1 MTQRGRHNRSDL
13 AEIARRAMQEK
24 GLNPDFPAAA
34 LMQLDGIHDPA
45 REKDPAIRDLRDLQ
59 WASIDN
65 DDSRDLDQLS
75 VAEERPGGAVKVL
88 IAIADVDAVVR
99 KGTPLDA
106 RAAQNTTSVYTAGGI
121 FPMLPEKLSTDL
133 TSLNQD
139 VDRLSIVIE
148 YVVNA
153 DGTLGDSNVFR
164 ALVRNKAKL
173 AYDAVDA
180 WRDGRGPMPEAMAKV
195 PGIDAQIRLQEDV
208 SQRLRSLRYAQGA
221 LDLQTIEARAVFEGE
236 EIRDLTVDEQNQPR
250 QLIEDFMIAANGV
263 TARYLEEAGFAALRR
278 IVRSPERW
286 QRIVSVAAEHGFS
299 LPDEP
304 DSKALEG
311 FLAARKNADP
321 LRFPDLSLV
330 IVKLMGAGEYVV
342 ELPGK
347 EPVGHFGLAVRDYTH
362 STAPNRRPGRHHAAP
377 AQGGPR
383 AAPDALLHSRA
394 GRPSRSLH
402 RAGRRR
408 EQGRASRAEGGGR
421 AAPRDADWGTLRRHR
436 DGRVGEGHVG
446 THHPAAGRRQ
456 DRARLRGPRGRGQG
470 AREAR
475 RDERRDGLHRLRQG
489 LRARARIIPAG

>member
-106 RAAQNTTSVYTAGGI
+106 RAAQNTTSVYTAGGV

-180 WRDGRGPMPEAMAKV
+180 WRDGRGPMPPAMAAV
-195 PGIDAQIRLQEDV
+195 PGIDAQMRLQEDV

-362 STAPNRRPGRHHAAP
+362 STAPNRRYPDVITQRLLKAAL
-377 AQGGPR
+377 AQRPSPYSISELNGLAVR
-383 AAPDALLHSRA
+383 CTEQEDAANKVERLVRKAAAALLLETRI
-394 GRPSRSLH
+394 GERFD
-402 RAGRRR
+402 GVVT
-408 EQGRASRAEGGGR
+408 GASEK
-421 AAPRDADWGTLRRHR
+421 GTW
-436 DGRVGEGHVG
+436 
-446 THHPAAGRRQ
+446 
-456 DRARLRGPRGRGQG
+456 
-470 AREAR
+470 
-475 RDERRDGLHRLRQG
+475 
-489 LRARARIIPAG
+489 ARIIRPPVEGKIVRGYEGLDVGDKVRVKLVATNVEMGFIDFVRA

>member
-106 RAAQNTTSVYTAGGI
+106 RAAQNTTSVYTAGGV

-139 VDRLSIVIE
+139 VDRLSVVIE

-180 WRDGRGPMPEAMAKV
+180 WRDGRGPMPPAMAAV
-195 PGIDAQIRLQEDV
+195 PGIDAQMRLQEDV

-286 QRIVSVAAEHGFS
+286 QRIVSVAAEHGFL

-362 STAPNRRPGRHHAAP
+362 STAPNRRYPDVITQRLLKAAL
-377 AQGGPR
+377 AQRPTPYSIPELGGL
-383 AAPDALLHSRA
+383 AAHCTEQEDAANKVERLVRKAAAALLLETRI
-394 GRPSRSLH
+394 GERFD
-402 RAGRRR
+402 GIVT
-408 EQGRASRAEGGGR
+408 GASEK
-421 AAPRDADWGTLRRHR
+421 GTW
-436 DGRVGEGHVG
+436 
-446 THHPAAGRRQ
+446 
-456 DRARLRGPRGRGQG
+456 
-470 AREAR
+470 
-475 RDERRDGLHRLRQG
+475 
-489 LRARARIIPAG
+489 ARIIRPPVEGKIVRGYEGLEVGDKVRVKLVATNVEMGFIDFVRA

>member
-106 RAAQNTTSVYTAGGI
+106 RAAQNTTSVYTAGGV

-180 WRDGRGPMPEAMAKV
+180 WRDGRGPMPPAMAAV
-195 PGIDAQIRLQEDV
+195 PEIDAQMRLQEDV

-362 STAPNRRPGRHHAAP
+362 STAPNRRYPDVITQRLLKAAL
-377 AQGGPR
+377 AQRPTPYSIPELGGL
-383 AAPDALLHSRA
+383 AAHCTEQEDAANKVERLVRKAAAALLLETRI
-394 GRPSRSLH
+394 GERFD
-402 RAGRRR
+402 GIVT
-408 EQGRASRAEGGGR
+408 GASEK
-421 AAPRDADWGTLRRHR
+421 GTW
-436 DGRVGEGHVG
+436 
-446 THHPAAGRRQ
+446 
-456 DRARLRGPRGRGQG
+456 
-470 AREAR
+470 
-475 RDERRDGLHRLRQG
+475 
-489 LRARARIIPAG
+489 ARIIRPPVEGKIVRGYEGLEVGDKVRVKLVATNVEMGFIDFVRA

>member
-180 WRDGRGPMPEAMAKV
+180 WRDGRGPMPPAMAAV
-195 PGIDAQIRLQEDV
+195 PGIDAQMRLQEDV

-286 QRIVSVAAEHGFS
+286 QRIVSVAAEHGFL

-362 STAPNRRPGRHHAAP
+362 STAPNRRYPDVITQRLLKAAL
-377 AQGGPR
+377 AQRPTPYSIPELGGL
-383 AAPDALLHSRA
+383 AAHCTEQEDAANKVERLVRKAAAALLLETRI
-394 GRPSRSLH
+394 GERFD
-402 RAGRRR
+402 GIVT
-408 EQGRASRAEGGGR
+408 GASEK
-421 AAPRDADWGTLRRHR
+421 GTW
-436 DGRVGEGHVG
+436 
-446 THHPAAGRRQ
+446 
-456 DRARLRGPRGRGQG
+456 
-470 AREAR
+470 
-475 RDERRDGLHRLRQG
+475 
-489 LRARARIIPAG
+489 ARIIRPPVEGKIVRGYEGLEVGDKVRVKLVATNVEMGFIDFVRA

>member
-24 GLNPDFPAAA
+24 GLNPDFPATA

-180 WRDGRGPMPEAMAKV
+180 WRDGRGPMPPAMAAV
-195 PGIDAQIRLQEDV
+195 PGIDAQMRLQEDV

-362 STAPNRRPGRHHAAP
+362 STAPNRRYPDVITQRLLKAAL
-377 AQGGPR
+377 AQRPSPYSISELNGLAVR
-383 AAPDALLHSRA
+383 CTEQEDAANKVERLVRKAAAALLLETRI
-394 GRPSRSLH
+394 GERFD
-402 RAGRRR
+402 GIVT
-408 EQGRASRAEGGGR
+408 GASEK
-421 AAPRDADWGTLRRHR
+421 GTW
-436 DGRVGEGHVG
+436 
-446 THHPAAGRRQ
+446 
-456 DRARLRGPRGRGQG
+456 
-470 AREAR
+470 
-475 RDERRDGLHRLRQG
+475 
-489 LRARARIIPAG
+489 ARIIRPPVEGKIVRGYEGLDVGDKVRVKLVATNVEMGFIDFVRA

>member
-153 DGTLGDSNVFR
+153 DGTLGDSSVYR
-164 ALVRNKAKL
+164 SLVRNKAKL

-180 WRDGRGPMPEAMAKV
+180 WRDGRGPMPPAMAAV
-195 PGIDAQIRLQEDV
+195 PGIDAQMRLQEDV

-362 STAPNRRPGRHHAAP
+362 STAPNRRYPDVITQRLLKAAL
-377 AQGGPR
+377 AQRPTPYSIPELGGL
-383 AAPDALLHSRA
+383 AAHCTEQEDAANKVERLVRKAAAALLLETRI
-394 GRPSRSLH
+394 GERFD
-402 RAGRRR
+402 GVVT
-408 EQGRASRAEGGGR
+408 GASEK
-421 AAPRDADWGTLRRHR
+421 GTW
-436 DGRVGEGHVG
+436 
-446 THHPAAGRRQ
+446 
-456 DRARLRGPRGRGQG
+456 
-470 AREAR
+470 
-475 RDERRDGLHRLRQG
+475 
-489 LRARARIIPAG
+489 ARIIRPPVEGKIVRGYEGLEVGDKVRVKLVATNVEMGFIDFVRA

>member
-180 WRDGRGPMPEAMAKV
+180 WRDGRGPMPPAMAAV
-195 PGIDAQIRLQEDV
+195 PGIDAQMRLQEDV

-362 STAPNRRPGRHHAAP
+362 STAPNRRYPDVITQRLLKAALARRP
-377 AQGGPR
+377 SPYSVSELNGLAIRCTEQED
-383 AAPDALLHSRA
+383 AANKVERLVRKSAGALLLETRIGERFDGVVTGASEKGTWVRIF
-394 GRPSRSLH
+394 RPPV
-402 RAGRRR
+402 
-408 EQGRASRAEGGGR
+408 EGKVVR
-421 AAPRDADWGTLRRHR
+421 GTEGLEVG
-436 DGRVGEGHVG
+436 DKARVKLVSTDVE
-446 THHPAAGRRQ
+446 
-456 DRARLRGPRGRGQG
+456 RGYIDFVRV
-470 AREAR
+470 
-475 RDERRDGLHRLRQG
+475 
-489 LRARARIIPAG
+489 

>member
-106 RAAQNTTSVYTAGGI
+106 RAAQNTTSVYTAGGV

-180 WRDGRGPMPEAMAKV
+180 WRDGRGPMPPAMAAV
-195 PGIDAQIRLQEDV
+195 PGIDAQMRLQEDV

-362 STAPNRRPGRHHAAP
+362 STAPNRRYPDVITQRLLKAAL
-377 AQGGPR
+377 AQRPSPYSISELNGLAVR
-383 AAPDALLHSRA
+383 CTEQEDAANKVERLVRKAAAALLLETRI
-394 GRPSRSLH
+394 GERFD
-402 RAGRRR
+402 GIVT
-408 EQGRASRAEGGGR
+408 GASEK
-421 AAPRDADWGTLRRHR
+421 GTW
-436 DGRVGEGHVG
+436 
-446 THHPAAGRRQ
+446 
-456 DRARLRGPRGRGQG
+456 
-470 AREAR
+470 
-475 RDERRDGLHRLRQG
+475 
-489 LRARARIIPAG
+489 ARIIRPPVEGKIVRGYEGLEVGDKVRVKLVATNVEMGFIDFVRA

>member
-24 GLNPDFPAAA
+24 GLDPDFPAAA
-34 LMQLDGIHDPA
+34 LQQLDGIHEPA
-45 REKDPAIRDLRDLQ
+45 HERDPAIRDRRDLP

-75 VAEERPGGAVKVL
+75 VAEERPGGAVNVL
-88 IAIADVDAVVR
+88 IAIADVDALVR

-139 VDRLSIVIE
+139 EDRLSIVIE

-153 DGTLGDSNVFR
+153 DGTLGASGVSR

-173 AYDAVDA
+173 AYNAVDA
-180 WRDGRGPMPEAMAKV
+180 WRDGRGPVPPAMAAV
-195 PGIDAQIRLQEDV
+195 PGIDAQIRLQEEV
-208 SQRLRSLRYAQGA
+208 SQRLRRLRYAQGA
-221 LDLQTIEARAVFEGE
+221 LDLQTIEARAVFEGD
-236 EIRDLTVDEQNQPR
+236 EIRDLTVDEQNQPK

-263 TARYLEEAGFAALRR
+263 TARYLEAAGFAALRR

-299 LPDEP
+299 LPGEP
-304 DSKALEG
+304 DSKALEV
-311 FLAARKNADP
+311 FLAARRKADP

-362 STAPNRRPGRHHAAP
+362 STAPNRRYPDVITQRLLKAA
-377 AQGGPR
+377 
-383 AAPDALLHSRA
+383 LA
-394 GRPSRSLH
+394 GRPSPYSVPELNGLAIRCT
-402 RAGRRR
+402 
-408 EQGRASRAEGGGR
+408 EQEDAANKVERLLRKSAAALLLETRIGERFDGVVTGASEK
-421 AAPRDADWGTLRRHR
+421 GTW
-436 DGRVGEGHVG
+436 
-446 THHPAAGRRQ
+446 
-456 DRARLRGPRGRGQG
+456 
-470 AREAR
+470 
-475 RDERRDGLHRLRQG
+475 
-489 LRARARIIPAG
+489 ARIIRPPVEGKIVRGYEGLEVGDKVRVKLVATSVERGFIDFVRA

>member
-24 GLNPDFPAAA
+24 GLDPDFPAAA
-34 LMQLDGIHDPA
+34 LQQLDGIHEPA
-45 REKDPAIRDLRDLQ
+45 REKDPAIRDRRDLP

-75 VAEERPGGAVKVL
+75 VAEERPGGAVNVL
-88 IAIADVDAVVR
+88 IAIADVDALVR

-139 VDRLSIVIE
+139 EDRLSIVIE

-153 DGTLGDSNVFR
+153 DGTLGASGVSR

-173 AYDAVDA
+173 AYNAVDA
-180 WRDGRGPMPEAMAKV
+180 WRDGRGPVPPAMAAV
-195 PGIDAQIRLQEDV
+195 PGIDAQIRLQEEV
-208 SQRLRSLRYAQGA
+208 SQRLRRLRYAQGA
-221 LDLQTIEARAVFEGE
+221 LDLQTIEARAVFEGD
-236 EIRDLTVDEQNQPR
+236 EIRDLTVDEQNQPK

-263 TARYLEEAGFAALRR
+263 TARYLEAAGFAALRR

-286 QRIVSVAAEHGFS
+286 QRIVSVAAEQGFS
-299 LPDEP
+299 LPGEP
-304 DSKALEG
+304 DSKALEV
-311 FLAARKNADP
+311 FLAARRKADP

-362 STAPNRRPGRHHAAP
+362 STAPNRRYPDVITQRLLKAA
-377 AQGGPR
+377 
-383 AAPDALLHSRA
+383 LA
-394 GRPSRSLH
+394 GRPSPYSVPELNGLAIRCT
-402 RAGRRR
+402 
-408 EQGRASRAEGGGR
+408 EQEDAANKVERLLRKSAAALLLETRIGERFDGVVTGASEK
-421 AAPRDADWGTLRRHR
+421 GTW
-436 DGRVGEGHVG
+436 
-446 THHPAAGRRQ
+446 
-456 DRARLRGPRGRGQG
+456 
-470 AREAR
+470 
-475 RDERRDGLHRLRQG
+475 
-489 LRARARIIPAG
+489 ARIIRPPVEGKIVRGYEGLEVGDKVRVKLVATSVERGFIDFVRA

>member
-1 MTQRGRHNRSDL
+1 MMQRGRHHRSDL

-24 GLNPDFPAAA
+24 GLDPDFPAPA
-34 LMQLDGIHDPA
+34 LAQLDRIHEAA
-45 REKDPAIRDLRDLQ
+45 REKDPAIRDQRDLL

-75 VAEERPGGAVKVL
+75 VAEELPGGAVKVL
-88 IAIADVDAVVR
+88 IAIADVDAIVR

-106 RAAQNTTSVYTAGGI
+106 RAAENTTSVYTAGGI

-139 VDRLSIVIE
+139 EDRLSIVIE

-153 DGTLGDSNVFR
+153 DGTLGDSKVYR
-164 ALVRNKAKL
+164 SLVRNKAKL
-173 AYDAVDA
+173 AYNAVDA
-180 WRDGRGPMPEAMAKV
+180 WRDGRGPVPPAMAAV
-195 PGIDAQIRLQEDV
+195 PGIDAQMRLQEDV
-208 SQRLRSLRYAQGA
+208 SQHLRRLRYAQGA

-236 EIRDLTVDEQNQPR
+236 EIRDLTVDEQNQPKE
-250 QLIEDFMIAANGV
+250 LIEDFMIAANGV

-304 DSKALEG
+304 DSKALEE
-311 FLAARKNADP
+311 FLAVRKKADP

-362 STAPNRRPGRHHAAP
+362 STAPNRRYPDVITQRLLKAAL
-377 AQGGPR
+377 AKGPSPYSVSELNGLAIHCTEQED
-383 AAPDALLHSRA
+383 AANKVERLLRKAAAALLLETRIGEHFD
-394 GRPSRSLH
+394 GIVT
-402 RAGRRR
+402 G
-408 EQGRASRAEGGGR
+408 ASEK
-421 AAPRDADWGTLRRHR
+421 GTW
-436 DGRVGEGHVG
+436 
-446 THHPAAGRRQ
+446 
-456 DRARLRGPRGRGQG
+456 
-470 AREAR
+470 
-475 RDERRDGLHRLRQG
+475 
-489 LRARARIIPAG
+489 ARIIRPPVEGKIVRGYEGLEVGDKVAVKLVATNVEMGFIDFVRA

>member
-24 GLNPDFPAAA
+24 GLDPDFPAAA
-34 LMQLDGIHDPA
+34 LQQLDGIHEPA
-45 REKDPAIRDLRDLQ
+45 REKDPAIRDRRDLP

-75 VAEERPGGAVKVL
+75 VAEERPGGAVNVL
-88 IAIADVDAVVR
+88 IAIADVDALVR

-139 VDRLSIVIE
+139 EDRLSIVIE

-153 DGTLGDSNVFR
+153 DGTLGASGVSR

-173 AYDAVDA
+173 AYNAVDA
-180 WRDGRGPMPEAMAKV
+180 WRDGRGPVPPAMAAV
-195 PGIDAQIRLQEDV
+195 PGIDAQIRLQEEV
-208 SQRLRSLRYAQGA
+208 SQRLRRLRYAQGA
-221 LDLQTIEARAVFEGE
+221 LDLQTIEARAVFEGD
-236 EIRDLTVDEQNQPR
+236 EIRDLTVDEQNQPK

-263 TARYLEEAGFAALRR
+263 TARYLEAAGFAALRR

-299 LPDEP
+299 LPGEP
-304 DSKALEG
+304 DSKALEV
-311 FLAARKNADP
+311 FLAARRKADP

-362 STAPNRRPGRHHAAP
+362 STAPNRRYPDVITQRLLKAAL
-377 AQGGPR
+377 AKGPSPYSASELNGLAIR
-383 AAPDALLHSRA
+383 CTEQEDAANKVERLLRKSAAALLLETRI
-394 GRPSRSLH
+394 GERFD
-402 RAGRRR
+402 GVVT
-408 EQGRASRAEGGGR
+408 GASEK
-421 AAPRDADWGTLRRHR
+421 GTW
-436 DGRVGEGHVG
+436 
-446 THHPAAGRRQ
+446 
-456 DRARLRGPRGRGQG
+456 
-470 AREAR
+470 
-475 RDERRDGLHRLRQG
+475 
-489 LRARARIIPAG
+489 ARIIRPPVEGKIVRGYEGLEVGDKVRVKLVATSVERGFIDFVRA

>member
-1 MTQRGRHNRSDL
+1 
-13 AEIARRAMQEK
+13 MQEK

-75 VAEERPGGAVKVL
+75 VAEERPGGALKVL
-88 IAIADVDAVVR
+88 IAIADVDAIVR

-106 RAAQNTTSVYTAGGI
+106 RAAENTTSVYTAGGI

-180 WRDGRGPMPEAMAKV
+180 WRDGRGPMPPAMAAV
-195 PGIDAQIRLQEDV
+195 PGIDAQMRLQEDV

-304 DSKALEG
+304 DSKALEE
-311 FLAARKNADP
+311 FLAVRKKADP

-362 STAPNRRPGRHHAAP
+362 STAPNRRYPDVITQRLLKAAL
-377 AQGGPR
+377 AKGPSPYSVSELNGLAIHCTEQED
-383 AAPDALLHSRA
+383 AANKVERLLRKAAAALLLETRIGEHFD
-394 GRPSRSLH
+394 GIVT
-402 RAGRRR
+402 G
-408 EQGRASRAEGGGR
+408 ASEK
-421 AAPRDADWGTLRRHR
+421 GTW
-436 DGRVGEGHVG
+436 
-446 THHPAAGRRQ
+446 
-456 DRARLRGPRGRGQG
+456 
-470 AREAR
+470 
-475 RDERRDGLHRLRQG
+475 
-489 LRARARIIPAG
+489 ARIIRPPVEGKIVRGYEGLEVGDKVAVKLVATNVEMGFIDFVRA

>member
-106 RAAQNTTSVYTAGGI
+106 RAAQNTTSVYTAGGV

-180 WRDGRGPMPEAMAKV
+180 WRDGRGPMPPAMAAV
-195 PGIDAQIRLQEDV
+195 PGIDAQMRLQEDV

-362 STAPNRRPGRHHAAP
+362 STAPNRRYPDVITQRLLKAAL
-377 AQGGPR
+377 AQRPTPYSIPELGGL
-383 AAPDALLHSRA
+383 AAHCTEQEDAANKVERLVRKAAAALLLETRI
-394 GRPSRSLH
+394 GERFD
-402 RAGRRR
+402 GIVT
-408 EQGRASRAEGGGR
+408 GASEK
-421 AAPRDADWGTLRRHR
+421 GTW
-436 DGRVGEGHVG
+436 
-446 THHPAAGRRQ
+446 
-456 DRARLRGPRGRGQG
+456 
-470 AREAR
+470 
-475 RDERRDGLHRLRQG
+475 
-489 LRARARIIPAG
+489 ARIIRPPVEGKIVRGYEGLEVGDKVRVKLVATNVEMGFIDFFRA

>member
-1 MTQRGRHNRSDL
+1 MSTGRHHRSDL

-106 RAAQNTTSVYTAGGI
+106 RAAQNTTSVYTAGGV

-180 WRDGRGPMPEAMAKV
+180 WRDGRGPMPPAMAAV
-195 PGIDAQIRLQEDV
+195 PGIDAQMRLQEDV

-362 STAPNRRPGRHHAAP
+362 STAPNRRYPDVITQRLLKAAL
-377 AQGGPR
+377 AQRPTPYSIPELGGL
-383 AAPDALLHSRA
+383 AAHCTEQEDAANKVERLVRKAAAALLLETRI
-394 GRPSRSLH
+394 GERFD
-402 RAGRRR
+402 GIVT
-408 EQGRASRAEGGGR
+408 GASEK
-421 AAPRDADWGTLRRHR
+421 GTW
-436 DGRVGEGHVG
+436 
-446 THHPAAGRRQ
+446 
-456 DRARLRGPRGRGQG
+456 
-470 AREAR
+470 
-475 RDERRDGLHRLRQG
+475 
-489 LRARARIIPAG
+489 ARIIRPPVEGKIVRGYEGLEVGDKVRVKLVATNVEMGFIDFVRA